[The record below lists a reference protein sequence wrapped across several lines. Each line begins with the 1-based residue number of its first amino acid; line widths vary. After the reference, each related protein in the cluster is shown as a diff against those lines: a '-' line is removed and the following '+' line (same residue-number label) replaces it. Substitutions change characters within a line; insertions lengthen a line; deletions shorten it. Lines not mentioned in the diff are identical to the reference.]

1 MNRIHGIR
9 VSNRLLL
16 TSFLNACDR
25 NNKFSKSQM
34 QKNPTD
40 HRVFLL
46 SGTELVA
53 LTGMRQPESNLIS
66 LFLTGDYVK
75 NLCSKVESGR

>member
-1 MNRIHGIR
+1 
-9 VSNRLLL
+9 
-16 TSFLNACDR
+16 
-25 NNKFSKSQM
+25 M
-34 QKNPTD
+34 QKNPTG

-46 SGTELVA
+46 SGPELVA

-75 NLCSKVESGR
+75 NLYSKVESGR